1 MTTPG
6 ATKTG
11 DFLYDS
17 FYSGA
22 IGGSTVAL
30 AFLAFDLLQGRPFF
44 TPSVLS
50 TVLFTDLTA
59 VQVTEVRLDMVA
71 YATVIHF
78 VAFAALGIAS
88 SALVVNVKAFR
99 DHSVLLMLLLFV
111 LMEIGF
117 HLGAFIV
124 APDLIDVIG
133 TGRIMVANALTA
145 AAMGA
150 FLAYAHREED
160 EEGEEEVPQPA

>member
-6 ATKTG
+6 ATKTE

-30 AFLAFDLLQGRPFF
+30 VFLVFDLLQGRPFF
-44 TPSVLS
+44 TPSVLA

-59 VQVTEVRLDMVA
+59 AQVTEVRLDMVA
-71 YATVIHF
+71 YATLIHF
-78 VAFAALGIAS
+78 MAFAALGVIIS
-88 SALVVNVKAFR
+88 FLVVNVKAFR
-99 DHSVLLMLLLFV
+99 EHTIFLMLLLFV
-111 LMEIGF
+111 MMEIGF
-117 HLGAFIV
+117 HLGSFV
-124 APDLIDVIG
+124 VSPDLIEVIG

-145 AAMGA
+145 ASMGA
-150 FLAYAHREED
+150 FLAYAHREE
-160 EEGEEEVPQPA
+160 EGDEEEVAQLA